1 MKASGRGAR
10 LCVAALGSCAIYG
23 GVVHAFAPPSRTVCP
38 ARSSTLQLGSSPEPL
53 ATEGD
58 WSAYV
63 DGETTGY
70 VYYFNSVTGESSWDP
85 PSATFP
91 AVAAPS
97 AAEDATR
104 EQRKEQRRLERK
116 QAREQKK
123 RERDEKRKER
133 EAKEAEEREARKL
146 EQAEKAVEPVVADA
160 SERQTKKKSSGGG
173 FFGLFAKGGSDKTD
187 DGKPKKTKLE
197 TLNELSDMATN
208 DGFLSELDAVIAEGK
223 VFTQPLYEKGSPHRS
238 PHMARL
244 RVNHSTAEGRFS
256 FDHCMKISRL
266 TVPSIIHNRV
276 HTTVTEAIAIADKI
290 TEAPAKN
297 KGGFFTSTSF
307 VSGEEATSEAEELI
321 ADAEER
327 TSNIFSQFT
336 GGAKASPKAEK
347 KEEIIEEPEPEEN
360 VWAEGLKNLFTNTF
374 NSFIPP
380 ETTTN
385 KTTKKVVAKEETPT
399 RKKKATVSDSDY
411 LDAVWGAETSAR
423 PTLNIAEMMK
433 AFQVESKEEEKKV
446 EEVSDEFRTLS
457 LDVALQVKAHP
468 EKVSWGGE
476 DAGFSVGR
484 TFGVFDG
491 VSGATKEK
499 GKKLYSR
506 SLADSMKKKSGKS
519 GLSIKELTSYMLEA
533 KELAD
538 EEATGASTAVV
549 ASIGEDNVLRAL
561 NLGDSVC
568 LVLRDGESC
577 VCFAST
583 ISMRRCIMLKPICK

>member
-1 MKASGRGAR
+1 M
-10 LCVAALGSCAIYG
+10 
-23 GVVHAFAPPSRTVCP
+23 
-38 ARSSTLQLGSSPEPL
+38 
-53 ATEGD
+53 
-58 WSAYV
+58 
-63 DGETTGY
+63 
-70 VYYFNSVTGESSWDP
+70 
-85 PSATFP
+85 
-91 AVAAPS
+91 
-97 AAEDATR
+97 
-104 EQRKEQRRLERK
+104 
-116 QAREQKK
+116 
-123 RERDEKRKER
+123 
-133 EAKEAEEREARKL
+133 
-146 EQAEKAVEPVVADA
+146 
-160 SERQTKKKSSGGG
+160 
-173 FFGLFAKGGSDKTD
+173 
-187 DGKPKKTKLE
+187 
-197 TLNELSDMATN
+197 
-208 DGFLSELDAVIAEGK
+208 
-223 VFTQPLYEKGSPHRS
+223 
-238 PHMARL
+238 
-244 RVNHSTAEGRFS
+244 
-256 FDHCMKISRL
+256 
-266 TVPSIIHNRV
+266 
-276 HTTVTEAIAIADKI
+276 TEAIAIADKI

-336 GGAKASPKAEK
+336 VGAKARPKAEK

-360 VWAEGLKNLFTNTF
+360 VWTEGLKNLFTNAF

-385 KTTKKVVAKEETPT
+385 KATKKLVAKDETPT

-411 LDAVWGAETSAR
+411 LDAIWGAETSAR

-433 AFQVESKEEEKKV
+433 AFQVESKEEEKV
-446 EEVSDEFRTLS
+446 IEEAPDKFRTLS

-476 DAGFSVGR
+476 DAGFAAGR

-491 VSGATKEK
+491 VSGATKER

-506 SLADSMKKKSGKS
+506 SLADSMKKKSGRS

-568 LVLRDGESC
+568 LVLRDGELARVSHLVMRVHCIILNLFVNEQVRWRRGRARSYTSSTAPTSC
-577 VCFAST
+577 QTTVPIGHEMAPLS
-583 ISMRRCIMLKPICK
+583 RPRCSRAM